1 MSNDELYLNRLS
13 GQVYSKEQLIAI
25 KKLLDALKNLR
36 VTSRDIHVKV
46 GRHFTF
52 FVV

>member
-1 MSNDELYLNRLS
+1 MNNDELYVNKLS
-13 GQVYSKEQLIAI
+13 GQIYNKGQLVAI
-25 KKLLDALKNLR
+25 KKLLDTLKNLR